1 MIKFFRKIRQNM
13 IKENRA
19 SKYMLYAIG
28 EIILVVIGIL
38 IALQI
43 NNWKEEN
50 SNRALEKQMMSNLN
64 SEFRNNLSKIQ
75 ESIIQYKQTEDA
87 IRFLMSKMQASSDEL
102 KQHNIDSLLANAVD
116 VFDYRPTQNTLTE
129 ILSSGN
135 LKLISNDSIKYNLL
149 QWSAELNE
157 INEAWLTL
165 DDFNQHMVIPY
176 LSENVSMRNIDKY
189 SLMKWEKLSTFK
201 VNYEKTFNDIKF
213 ENNLDNLGWAVVNY
227 QMVLARLE
235 KVIKNIIRLTDS

>member
-1 MIKFFRKIRQNM
+1 M
-13 IKENRA
+13 IKENRV

-64 SEFRNNLSKIQ
+64 SEFRNNLNKIQ
-75 ESIIQYKQTEDA
+75 ESIIQYKQTEDV

-116 VFDYRPTQNTLTE
+116 VFDYRPTQNTLSE

>member
-13 IKENRA
+13 IKENRV
-19 SKYMLYAIG
+19 SKYILYAIG

-135 LKLISNDSIKYNLL
+135 LKLISND
-149 QWSAELNE
+149 
-157 INEAWLTL
+157 
-165 DDFNQHMVIPY
+165 
-176 LSENVSMRNIDKY
+176 
-189 SLMKWEKLSTFK
+189 
-201 VNYEKTFNDIKF
+201 
-213 ENNLDNLGWAVVNY
+213 
-227 QMVLARLE
+227 
-235 KVIKNIIRLTDS
+235 

>member
-1 MIKFFRKIRQNM
+1 MIPFFRKIRKKM
-13 IKENRA
+13 ADDNRPL
-19 SKYMLYAIG
+19 KYMRYAIG
-28 EIILVVIGIL
+28 EIVLVVIGIL

-64 SEFRNNLSKIQ
+64 SEFRNNLNKIQ

-227 QMVLARLE
+227 QMVLTRLE